1 MDTSQLKN
9 VYPSGIP
16 KNIQSYI
23 DKLSELKLNIVFMP
37 NFGKDIEQ
45 SLKHGTDIYKGM
57 QVIVP
62 SGYQMTEKDKIW
74 FHPDL
79 FRTRAMYKNSTVNQ
93 SAEISDFSSLVGTYF
108 KHSVDELGS
117 MKKERVTVVDNGI
130 TVEEWSKWF
139 DSSIRDVYSKMQLSK
154 INNKTFIA
162 TTLNTAN
169 KLANSQPTQSYNY
182 NMLYKGANEY
192 HFYNHVMKPVNGKAL
207 VHVSP
212 LIGFAEVK
220 TSSPIQS
227 DLLSEG
233 DYLDV
238 NNLKEEQRNRAFV
251 DCYWKGDSV
260 VNTFC
265 MRKPIPNYN
274 SFIQN
279 ADIYRMEK
287 GVFSPNPI
295 VDKLPVDVILFLTPK
310 SNNIPDA
317 RKDQF
322 HSDVQNDFIRVKATP
337 ENLNKVIQQ
346 YKKLFKSEIV
356 DGDHLVLDRELV
368 ETTLA

>member
-9 VYPSGIP
+9 VYPAGIP
-16 KNIQSYI
+16 TDIQNYV
-23 DKLSELKLNIVFMP
+23 DKLSKLNLKIVLMP
-37 NFGKDIEQ
+37 NFGKDLDQ

-62 SGYQMTEKDKIW
+62 LDYQLTEKDKLW

-79 FRTRAMYKNSTVNQ
+79 FRTRAMYKNSKVEQ
-93 SAEISDFSSLVGTYF
+93 SVGISDFSSLVGTYF
-108 KHSVDELGS
+108 NHTVDELGS
-117 MKKERVTVVDNGI
+117 FKKERVLVVDNGI
-130 TVEEWSKWF
+130 NIKQWSGWF
-139 DSSIRDVYSKMQLSK
+139 NLNIKEVYSKMQLDK

-162 TTLNTAN
+162 TTLNKAN
-169 KLANSQPTQSYNY
+169 EIANAQPIRSYNY
-182 NMLYKGANEY
+182 NMLYKGANNY
-192 HFYNHVMKPVNGKAL
+192 HFYNHVMKPNNGKAL

-212 LIGFAEVK
+212 LIGFAEIK
-220 TSSPIQS
+220 TNTPIQS
-227 DLLSEG
+227 DLLSEK

-251 DCYWKGDSV
+251 DCYWKGNSA

-274 SFIQN
+274 EFIQN
-279 ADIYRMEK
+279 ANIYRMEK

-295 VDKLPVDVILFLTPK
+295 VDKLPVDVILFLTPQSK
-310 SNNIPDA
+310 NIPES

-322 HSDVQNDFIRVKATP
+322 HTDVQNDLIRVKATK
-337 ENLNKVIQQ
+337 ENLGKIIHQ
-346 YKKLFKSEIV
+346 YKKLFKQQIV
-356 DGDHLVLDRELV
+356 DGDHLVLDRDIV
-368 ETTLA
+368 KKAF